1 MASDKTDVI
10 LYLFEQYWDP
20 VGNGLTKSL
29 MTLQDVAEAI
39 RACNARDGKGRSD
52 RNPANFLK
60 DVIRSRG
67 ASKIWPTKIA
77 LLGFTGEQRTGAG
90 DSFEF
95 VPYAT
100 GQVEPFPDLYRVTDE
115 TQRID
120 MQSVSMSL
128 ASRDLGRSD
137 EAWLIQ
143 TAVNLRVIEQH
154 MAAISV
160 LEVKEV
166 THLQMTVKLRT
177 TEIDAL
183 YLANIPGY
191 SSVFITCEAKKG
203 SERIL
208 TGQIISQVKA
218 AFETT
223 SADLVVPIAIRSEK
237 GVGIHVMEFK
247 PVSRNL
253 LGSFAALEFASDALY
268 SLVPTVRGI

>member
-10 LYLFEQYWDP
+10 LYLFEKYWDP
-20 VGNGLTKSL
+20 VNHRLTKTL

-67 ASKIWPTKIA
+67 ASKIWPEKIA
-77 LLGFTGEQRTGAG
+77 LLGFTGEQRTGTG

-95 VPYAT
+95 VPYAA
-100 GQVEPFPDLYRVTDE
+100 GHDEPFPDLYRVTDE
-115 TQRID
+115 TKIID

-128 ASRDLGRSD
+128 ASRNLGRSD

-154 MAAISV
+154 MAAVSA
-160 LEVKEV
+160 LQVKEV

-183 YLANIPGY
+183 YLANVPGY
-191 SSVFITCEAKKG
+191 SSVFITCEAKNG

-218 AFETT
+218 TFETT
-223 SADLVVPIAIRSEK
+223 AAELVVPVAIRSER
-237 GVGIHVMEFK
+237 GVGIHVIEFK
-247 PVSRNL
+247 PVSRGL
-253 LGSFAALEFASDALY
+253 LGSFVELEFASDALY
-268 SLVPTVRGI
+268 RLVPAVRGI

>member
-1 MASDKTDVI
+1 
-10 LYLFEQYWDP
+10 
-20 VGNGLTKSL
+20 

-39 RACNARDGKGRSD
+39 RACNTQDGKDRSD

-67 ASKIWPTKIA
+67 ASKIWPRKIA
-77 LLGFTGEQRTGAG
+77 LLGYTGEQRTGTG

-95 VPYAT
+95 VPLSA
-100 GQVEPFPDLYRVTDE
+100 GDDEPFPDLYRVTDKTE
-115 TQRID
+115 RID

-128 ASRDLGRSD
+128 ASRELGRSD

-154 MAAISV
+154 MATVSA
-160 LEVKEV
+160 LQVKEV
-166 THLQMTVKLRT
+166 THLQMTVKLRA

-183 YLANIPGY
+183 YLANVPGY

-208 TGQIISQVKA
+208 TGQIMSQVRA

-223 SADLVVPIAIRSEK
+223 NADLVVPIAIRSEK
-237 GVGIHVMEFK
+237 DLGIHVIEFK
-247 PVSRNL
+247 SVSRAL
-253 LGSFAALEFASDALY
+253 LGSFVDLEFSSDALY
-268 SLVPTVRGI
+268 RLVPAVRGI

>member
-10 LYLFEQYWDP
+10 LYLFDKYWDP
-20 VGNGLTKSL
+20 VGRRLTKTL
-29 MTLQDVAEAI
+29 MSLQDVAEAI
-39 RACNARDGKGRSD
+39 RACNVQDGKARSD

-60 DVIRSRG
+60 DVIRSRR
-67 ASKIWPTKIA
+67 ASRIWPQEVA
-77 LLGFTGEQRTGAG
+77 LLRFTGEQRTGTG

-95 VPYAT
+95 VPYAV
-100 GQVEPFPDLYRVTDE
+100 GQDEPFPDLYRATHE
-115 TQRID
+115 TKNID

-154 MAAISV
+154 MATVSA
-160 LEVKEV
+160 LQVKEV

-183 YLANIPGY
+183 YLANTKEF
-191 SSVFITCEAKKG
+191 SKVLITCEAKNG

-223 SADLVVPIAIRSEK
+223 DAELVVPVAIRSEK

-247 PVSRNL
+247 HVSRDL
-253 LGSFAALEFASDALY
+253 LARFAELELASDALY
-268 SLVPTVRGI
+268 RLVPAVRGI

>member
-10 LYLFEQYWDP
+10 LHLFEKYWDP
-20 VGNGLTKSL
+20 GNLRLTKTL

-39 RACNARDGKGRSD
+39 RACNTQDGKDRSD

-67 ASKIWPTKIA
+67 ASKIWPRKIA
-77 LLGFTGEQRTGAG
+77 LLGYTGEQRTGTG

-95 VPYAT
+95 VPLSAGYD
-100 GQVEPFPDLYRVTDE
+100 EPFPDLYRVTDKTE
-115 TQRID
+115 RID

-128 ASRDLGRSD
+128 ASRELGRSD

-154 MAAISV
+154 MATVSA
-160 LEVKEV
+160 LQVKEV
-166 THLQMTVKLRT
+166 THLQMTVKLRA

-183 YLANIPGY
+183 YLANVPGY

-208 TGQIISQVKA
+208 TGQIMSQVRA

-223 SADLVVPIAIRSEK
+223 NADLVVPIAIRSEK
-237 GVGIHVMEFK
+237 DLGIHVIEFK
-247 PVSRNL
+247 SVSRAL
-253 LGSFAALEFASDALY
+253 LGSFVDLEFSSDALY
-268 SLVPTVRGI
+268 RLVPAVRGI